1 MNIDTYNKYTS
12 TGVYVYE
19 LYIRSFM
26 RFHSMYAGLCA
37 YLETV
42 RSQICGL
49 HESVVVVVFL
59 EVVLSVRSERAQV
72 TGENTRCRI
81 AHVVTKQVTISV
93 GTLLELPVTDIAL
106 MQY

>member
-1 MNIDTYNKYTS
+1 
-12 TGVYVYE
+12 
-19 LYIRSFM
+19 
-26 RFHSMYAGLCA
+26 MYAGLCA

-93 GTLLELPVTDIAL
+93 GAFLKLPVTDIAL